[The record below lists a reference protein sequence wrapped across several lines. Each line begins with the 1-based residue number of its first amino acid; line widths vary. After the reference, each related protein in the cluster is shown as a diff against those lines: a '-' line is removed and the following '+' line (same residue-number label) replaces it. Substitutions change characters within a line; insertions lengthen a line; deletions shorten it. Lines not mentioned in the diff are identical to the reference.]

1 MSLGGYNMSTKK
13 KIEKE
18 LEKENIIKEIKKAQT
33 DVAVAEKFFQ
43 FVSDPELVDVAI
55 YNLEAKKSRY
65 RYLIKIAKG
74 DDILYIVFGNE
85 IIDSSEIKDI
95 IENNSDFNVEKDLTK
110 GSKRE
115 DTLAYQISIDV
126 ALLNEV
132 IKESYELDSIDEE
145 ELFDEYMTLSDELA
159 MELEEYMPEDIIINA
174 RAYKWDNSDNT
185 IKLVLAMAHL
195 ELGELKLSDITRR
208 LLTQVD

>member
-1 MSLGGYNMSTKK
+1 M
-13 KIEKE
+13 
-18 LEKENIIKEIKKAQT
+18 
-33 DVAVAEKFFQ
+33 
-43 FVSDPELVDVAI
+43 
-55 YNLEAKKSRY
+55 
-65 RYLIKIAKG
+65 
-74 DDILYIVFGNE
+74 YIVFGNE

-132 IKESYELDSIDEE
+132 IKESYELDRIDE

-208 LLTQVD
+208 LLTQVE

>member
-1 MSLGGYNMSTKK
+1 M
-13 KIEKE
+13 
-18 LEKENIIKEIKKAQT
+18 
-33 DVAVAEKFFQ
+33 
-43 FVSDPELVDVAI
+43 
-55 YNLEAKKSRY
+55 
-65 RYLIKIAKG
+65 
-74 DDILYIVFGNE
+74 YIVFGNE

-115 DTLAYQISIDV
+115 DTLAYQVSINVD
-126 ALLNEV
+126 LLNEV
-132 IKESYELDSIDEE
+132 IKENYELDELNEE

-159 MELEEYMPEDIIINA
+159 MELEEYMPEDVIINA

-185 IKLVLAMAHL
+185 IKSVLAMAHL
-195 ELGELKLSDITRR
+195 ELGDLKLSDITRR

>member
-1 MSLGGYNMSTKK
+1 M
-13 KIEKE
+13 
-18 LEKENIIKEIKKAQT
+18 
-33 DVAVAEKFFQ
+33 
-43 FVSDPELVDVAI
+43 
-55 YNLEAKKSRY
+55 
-65 RYLIKIAKG
+65 
-74 DDILYIVFGNE
+74 YIVFGNE

-115 DTLAYQISIDV
+115 DTLAYQVSINVD
-126 ALLNEV
+126 LLNEV
-132 IKESYELDSIDEE
+132 IKENYELDELNEE

-159 MELEEYMPEDIIINA
+159 MELEEYMPEDVIINA

-185 IKLVLAMAHL
+185 IKSVLAMAHL
-195 ELGELKLSDITRR
+195 ELGVLKLSDITRR

>member
-1 MSLGGYNMSTKK
+1 M
-13 KIEKE
+13 
-18 LEKENIIKEIKKAQT
+18 
-33 DVAVAEKFFQ
+33 
-43 FVSDPELVDVAI
+43 
-55 YNLEAKKSRY
+55 
-65 RYLIKIAKG
+65 
-74 DDILYIVFGNE
+74 YIVFGNE

-115 DTLAYQISIDV
+115 DTLAYQVSINVD
-126 ALLNEV
+126 LLNEV
-132 IKESYELDSIDEE
+132 IKENYELDELNEE
-145 ELFDEYMTLSDELA
+145 ELFDEYMMLSDELA
-159 MELEEYMPEDIIINA
+159 MELEEYMPEDVIINA

-185 IKLVLAMAHL
+185 IKSVLAMAHL

>member
-1 MSLGGYNMSTKK
+1 M
-13 KIEKE
+13 
-18 LEKENIIKEIKKAQT
+18 
-33 DVAVAEKFFQ
+33 
-43 FVSDPELVDVAI
+43 
-55 YNLEAKKSRY
+55 
-65 RYLIKIAKG
+65 
-74 DDILYIVFGNE
+74 YIVFGNE

-174 RAYKWDNSDNT
+174 RAYKWDNSANV
-185 IKLVLAMAHL
+185 IKTVFAMTYI
-195 ELGELKLSDITRR
+195 GIGQLKLNDVSRR
-208 LLTQVD
+208 LLNELD

>member
-1 MSLGGYNMSTKK
+1 M
-13 KIEKE
+13 
-18 LEKENIIKEIKKAQT
+18 
-33 DVAVAEKFFQ
+33 
-43 FVSDPELVDVAI
+43 
-55 YNLEAKKSRY
+55 
-65 RYLIKIAKG
+65 
-74 DDILYIVFGNE
+74 YIVFGNE

-132 IKESYELDSIDEE
+132 IKESYELDSIDE
-145 ELFDEYMTLSDELA
+145 
-159 MELEEYMPEDIIINA
+159 YMPEDVIINA

>member
-1 MSLGGYNMSTKK
+1 M
-13 KIEKE
+13 
-18 LEKENIIKEIKKAQT
+18 
-33 DVAVAEKFFQ
+33 
-43 FVSDPELVDVAI
+43 
-55 YNLEAKKSRY
+55 
-65 RYLIKIAKG
+65 
-74 DDILYIVFGNE
+74 YIVFGNE

-95 IENNSDFNVEKDLTK
+95 IENNSD
-110 GSKRE
+110 
-115 DTLAYQISIDV
+115 
-126 ALLNEV
+126 EV

>member
-1 MSLGGYNMSTKK
+1 
-13 KIEKE
+13 
-18 LEKENIIKEIKKAQT
+18 
-33 DVAVAEKFFQ
+33 
-43 FVSDPELVDVAI
+43 
-55 YNLEAKKSRY
+55 
-65 RYLIKIAKG
+65 
-74 DDILYIVFGNE
+74 VFGNE

-115 DTLAYQISIDV
+115 DTLAYQISISVD
-126 ALLNEV
+126 LLNDI
-132 IKESYELDSIDEE
+132 IKENYELDKLYEE

-159 MELEEYMPEDIIINA
+159 MELEEYMPEDVIINT
-174 RAYKWDNSDNT
+174 RAYKWDNSDDT

-208 LLTQVD
+208 LITQVN

>member
-1 MSLGGYNMSTKK
+1 M
-13 KIEKE
+13 
-18 LEKENIIKEIKKAQT
+18 
-33 DVAVAEKFFQ
+33 
-43 FVSDPELVDVAI
+43 
-55 YNLEAKKSRY
+55 
-65 RYLIKIAKG
+65 
-74 DDILYIVFGNE
+74 YIVFGNE

-159 MELEEYMPEDIIINA
+159 M
-174 RAYKWDNSDNT
+174 
-185 IKLVLAMAHL
+185 AHL